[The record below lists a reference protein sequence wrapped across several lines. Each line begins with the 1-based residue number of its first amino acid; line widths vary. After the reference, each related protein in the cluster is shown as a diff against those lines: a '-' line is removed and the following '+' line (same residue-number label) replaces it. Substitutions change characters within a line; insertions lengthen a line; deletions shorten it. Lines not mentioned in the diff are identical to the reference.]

1 MRLGSMVIQ
10 HRARALA
17 IPHTQACVYKRW
29 QAIPALTGTGI
40 IQEQLTGSLSRFTHV
55 LIPARIARSQ
65 LLVKHAS
72 DTRVIPHFT
81 PLSRIAL
88 CLATGM
94 ALVLTK
100 TTQG

>member
-29 QAIPALTGTGI
+29 QAIPALTGRGI
-40 IQEQLTGSLSRFTHV
+40 IQEQLIGSLSRSIHV
-55 LIPARIARSQ
+55 LTLSRIARSQ
-65 LLVKHAS
+65 LLIKHAS
-72 DTRVIPHFT
+72 STRAIPHFT
-81 PLSRIAL
+81 PLDQVAL
-88 CLATGM
+88 RLAIGM